1 MAQALAQAPAPD
13 LALGRYRPLR
23 PLGSG
28 ASGSVWL
35 ARDEQTGL
43 EVALKIVPREGKA
56 GSRAER
62 EAEAAAR
69 LRHPTCLRTYGFGR
83 ERGHVYIAYE
93 YAPGR
98 TFRDGLRS
106 KELGDAELIEAC
118 AQLAEGLA
126 HAHGRGVVHRDVKP
140 ANVLLADD
148 PAVSVR
154 LLDFGLA
161 AFAEAETLTA
171 VGDVPGTLAYISPER
186 LAGEQG
192 TAAGDVWAVG
202 VMLWEALAGRHPFWR
217 PSLMETGRA
226 IEEGAPSLRAARP
239 DLPEPLLEAVDRALA
254 ADPRKRPTAAKLAAL
269 LRDARPRRGPK
280 GASKRLLLAPFAR
293 LGCAAAAGVVAGI
306 AATLLPFWPAGFA
319 IGFAAL
325 ATLLGFLRP
334 RLGLAAALAV
344 GVFPVGNLSLG
355 LAFAYSAAAVTWLA
369 ATAGPPPLR
378 RGVVTA
384 SGVVAFAGLSPID
397 VAGERSPL
405 AAAEAFA
412 WAVGPETWRIA
423 VALGLAA
430 ATLAL
435 VRSPWRAAF
444 WGAGLLAAL
453 LIPNPDLAALP
464 VVVVVWAGTTVLAL
478 RAST

>member
-1 MAQALAQAPAPD
+1 MAQALAHAPAPD

-43 EVALKIVPREGKA
+43 DVALKIVPREGKA
-56 GSRAER
+56 GLRAER
-62 EAEAAAR
+62 EAEAASR
-69 LRHPTCLRTYGFGR
+69 LRHPTCLRAYAFGR
-83 ERGHVYIAYE
+83 ERSHVYIAYE
-93 YAPGR
+93 YAPGS
-98 TFRDGLRS
+98 TFRDALRS
-106 KELGDAELIEAC
+106 KSLGDADAIEAC

-148 PAVSVR
+148 PGIAVR

-202 VMLWEALAGRHPFWR
+202 VMLWEALAGRHPFWH

-226 IEEGAPSLRAARP
+226 IEEGAPSLRTARP
-239 DLPEPLLEAVDRALA
+239 DLPEPLLDAVDQALTT
-254 ADPRKRPTAAKLAAL
+254 DPRRRPTAAKLAAL
-269 LRDARPRRGPK
+269 LRDTRPRRGPK
-280 GASKRLLLAPFAR
+280 SASTTLSLAPGRFAPA
-293 LGCAAAAGVVAGI
+293 LASGVVAGL
-306 AATLLPFWPAGFA
+306 AASLLPFWPPGFA
-319 IGFAAL
+319 FGFAAL
-325 ATLLGFLRP
+325 AAALAFLRP
-334 RLGLAAALAV
+334 RLGLGAALAV
-344 GVFPVGNLSLG
+344 GVLPVGNLSLG
-355 LAFAYSAAAVTWLA
+355 LALAYAAGVVAWLA
-369 ATAGPPPLR
+369 ATAAPAPVR
-378 RGVVTA
+378 RALFAATGVV
-384 SGVVAFAGLSPID
+384 VLAGLGPID

-412 WAVGPETWRIA
+412 WAVGPETWRVAI
-423 VALGLAA
+423 ALGLAA
-430 ATLAL
+430 GTLAL
-435 VRSPWRAAF
+435 VRSPWPAAF
-444 WGAGLLAAL
+444 WGAGLMAAL
-453 LIPNPDLAALP
+453 LVPNPDLAALP
-464 VVVVVWAGTTVLAL
+464 VICVVWLGTTVLAL
-478 RAST
+478 RVAT

>member
-35 ARDEQTGL
+35 ARDEHTGL
-43 EVALKIVPREGKA
+43 DVALKIVPREGKA
-56 GSRAER
+56 GFRAER
-62 EAEAAAR
+62 EAEAASR
-69 LRHPTCLRTYGFGR
+69 LRHPTCLRAYAFGR

-93 YAPGR
+93 YAPGH
-98 TFRDGLRS
+98 TFRDALRS
-106 KELGDAELIEAC
+106 KELGDADLIEAC
-118 AQLAEGLA
+118 AQLSEGLA

-140 ANVLLADD
+140 ANVMLTDD
-148 PAVSVR
+148 PGVSVR

-161 AFAEAETLTA
+161 AFADAETLTA

-192 TAAGDVWAVG
+192 TAAADVWAVG

-226 IEEGAPSLRAARP
+226 IEEGAPSLRTVRP
-239 DLPEPLLEAVDRALA
+239 DLSEALLEAVDRALA
-254 ADPRKRPTAAKLAAL
+254 ADPRRRPTAAKLAAL
-269 LRDARPRRGPK
+269 LRDARPQRGPR
-280 GASKRLLLAPFAR
+280 ARSSLLLAPAR
-293 LGCAAAAGVVAGI
+293 VAPAAAAGVVAGL
-306 AATLLPFWPAGFA
+306 AATLLPFWPPGFA
-319 IGFAAL
+319 FGFAAL
-325 ATLLGFLRP
+325 AGLIGFLRT
-334 RLGLAAALAV
+334 RLGLGAALAV
-344 GVFPVGNLSLG
+344 GVLPVGNLSLG
-355 LAFAYSAAAVTWLA
+355 LAFAYVAAVAVWLA
-369 ATAGPPPLR
+369 ATAGPAPLR
-378 RGVVTA
+378 LGLGTATGVV
-384 SGVVAFAGLSPID
+384 VLAGLGPID

-423 VALGLAA
+423 LALGLAA

-435 VRSPWRAAF
+435 VRSPWRAAL
-444 WGAGLLAAL
+444 WGAGLLATL
-453 LIPNPDLAALP
+453 LVPNPDLAALP
-464 VVVVVWAGTTVLAL
+464 VIAAVWAGTTVLAL
-478 RAST
+478 KSAT

>member
-1 MAQALAQAPAPD
+1 MAQALAHAPATE

-43 EVALKIVPREGKA
+43 DVALKIVPREGKA
-56 GSRAER
+56 GLRAER
-62 EAEAAAR
+62 EAEAASR
-69 LRHPTCLRTYGFGR
+69 LRHPTCLRAYAFGR

-93 YAPGR
+93 YTPGC
-98 TFRDGLRS
+98 TFRDALRS

-118 AQLAEGLA
+118 AQLSEGLA
-126 HAHGRGVVHRDVKP
+126 HAHSRGVVHRDVKP
-140 ANVLLADD
+140 ANVMLTEGSG
-148 PAVSVR
+148 VGVR

-192 TAAGDVWAVG
+192 TSAGDVWAVG

-226 IEEGAPSLRAARP
+226 IEEGAPSLRTVRP
-239 DLPEPLLEAVDRALA
+239 DLPEPLLDAVDRALA

-280 GASKRLLLAPFAR
+280 SAHDSLLLAPERFGPA
-293 LGCAAAAGVVAGI
+293 LASGVVAGL
-306 AATLLPFWPAGFA
+306 AATLLPFWPPGFA
-319 IGFAAL
+319 LGFAAL
-325 ATLLGFLRP
+325 ATALGFLRP

-344 GVFPVGNLSLG
+344 GVLPVGNLSLG
-355 LAFAYSAAAVTWLA
+355 LALAYAAAA
-369 ATAGPPPLR
+369 AAWMVATVAPRPARRALFTAT
-378 RGVVTA
+378 GVVLL
-384 SGVVAFAGLSPID
+384 AGLGPID
-397 VAGERSPL
+397 VAGERSAV
-405 AAAEAFA
+405 AAAEALA
-412 WAVGPETWRIA
+412 WAVGPEAWRVA
-423 VALGLAA
+423 LALGLAA
-430 ATLAL
+430 GTLGL

-453 LIPNPDLAALP
+453 LVPNPDLAALP
-464 VVVVVWAGTTVLAL
+464 VIAAVWAGTTVLAL
-478 RAST
+478 RAAT

>member
-1 MAQALAQAPAPD
+1 MAQALAHAPAPD

-43 EVALKIVPREGKA
+43 DVALKIVPREGKA
-56 GSRAER
+56 GLRAER
-62 EAEAAAR
+62 EAEAASR
-69 LRHPTCLRTYGFGR
+69 LRHPTCLRAYAFGR

-93 YAPGR
+93 YAPGC
-98 TFRDGLRS
+98 TFRDALRS
-106 KELGDAELIEAC
+106 KALGDADAIEAC

-148 PAVSVR
+148 PGVAVR

-192 TAAGDVWAVG
+192 TAAGDIWAVG
-202 VMLWEALAGRHPFWR
+202 VMLWEALAGRHPFWH

-226 IEEGAPSLRAARP
+226 IEEGAPSLRTARP
-239 DLPEPLLEAVDRALA
+239 DLPEPLLDAVDQALA
-254 ADPRKRPTAAKLAAL
+254 TDPRRRPTAAKLAAL
-269 LRDARPRRGPK
+269 LRDTRPRRGPK
-280 GASKRLLLAPFAR
+280 SASNTVLLAPGRFGPA
-293 LGCAAAAGVVAGI
+293 LASGVVAGL
-306 AATLLPFWPAGFA
+306 AATLLPFWPPGFA
-319 IGFAAL
+319 FGFAAL
-325 ATLLGFLRP
+325 AAVLAFLRP
-334 RLGLAAALAV
+334 RLGLGAALAV
-344 GVFPVGNLSLG
+344 GVLPVGNLSLG
-355 LAFAYSAAAVTWLA
+355 LALAYAAGVVAWVA
-369 ATAGPPPLR
+369 ATAAPSAVR
-378 RGVVTA
+378 RALFAATGAVVL
-384 SGVVAFAGLSPID
+384 AGLGPID

-423 VALGLAA
+423 IALGVAA
-430 ATLAL
+430 GTLAL
-435 VRSPWRAAF
+435 VRSPWSAAF
-444 WGAGLLAAL
+444 WGAGLMAAL
-453 LIPNPDLAALP
+453 LVPNPDLAALP
-464 VVVVVWAGTTVLAL
+464 VICVVWLGTTVLAL
-478 RAST
+478 RAAT

>member
-1 MAQALAQAPAPD
+1 MAQALAHAPAPD

-28 ASGSVWL
+28 GSGSVWL

-43 EVALKIVPREGKA
+43 DVALKIVPREGKA
-56 GSRAER
+56 GFRAER

-98 TFRDGLRS
+98 TFREALRS
-106 KELGDAELIEAC
+106 NELRDADTIEAC

-140 ANVLLADD
+140 ANVLLADE
-148 PAVSVR
+148 PGVSVR

-202 VMLWEALAGRHPFWR
+202 VMLWETLAGRHPFWR

-226 IEEGAPSLRAARP
+226 IEEGAPSLRTARP
-239 DLPEPLLEAVDRALA
+239 DLPEPLLDAVDRALA
-254 ADPRKRPTAAKLAAL
+254 LDPRKRPTAAKLASL
-269 LRDARPRRGPK
+269 LRDAKPRREPNGV
-280 GASKRLLLAPFAR
+280 STRLLLAPR
-293 LGCAAAAGVVAGI
+293 LAPAAASGVVAAL
-306 AATLLPFWPAGFA
+306 AATLLPFWPAGFGL
-319 IGFAAL
+319 GFAAL
-325 ATLLGFLRP
+325 ATVLGFLRP
-334 RLGLAAALAV
+334 RLGLGVALAV
-344 GVFPVGNLSLG
+344 GVLPVGNLSLG
-355 LAFAYSAAAVTWLA
+355 LAFAYAATAGAWLA
-369 ATAGPPPLR
+369 ATAGPAPLR

-384 SGVVAFAGLSPID
+384 SGVVALSGLGPID
-397 VAGERSPL
+397 VAGEQSPL
-405 AAAEAFA
+405 AAAQAFA

-423 VALGLAA
+423 LALGLAA
-430 ATLAL
+430 ASLAL
-435 VRSPWRAAF
+435 IRSSWRAAF

-453 LIPNPDLAALP
+453 LVPNASLAPLPVLAA
-464 VVVVVWAGTTVLAL
+464 VWAATTVLAL
-478 RAST
+478 RAES